1 MKHNKNIEER
11 LDRIERM
18 VIIAGKEVLNVA
30 ECALM
35 LNKSESRI
43 RHMVSERLIPY
54 YKVGSRTMFR
64 KSEIESQMLQRE
76 NRIPTIAEIQSQAA
90 IRVAVK
96 K

>member
-1 MKHNKNIEER
+1 MSKSKDYIEER

-30 ECALM
+30 ECALL
-35 LNKSESRI
+35 LNRSESRI

-64 KSEIESQMLQRE
+64 KSEVEAHIL
-76 NRIPTIAEIQSQAA
+76 QSQNRVPTMGEIKSKAA
-90 IRVAVK
+90 IR
-96 K
+96 